1 MLAIRLR
8 VVTLLAVTGIA
19 TSSLAHAQT
28 RPAASAA
35 QRRRPRQR
43 SSNLRQRARRS
54 APAKAAVEQ
63 ARVPA
68 NTAGPPAAANAV
80 VPLNNLPVAPFQ
92 LTPAQQQLLDNI
104 LLKWE
109 QQSQRVNTFTCNFN
123 RWEVD
128 PAWGPKNNEFTLTSG
143 SGAIKYKAPDRGEY
157 QVHKVVKW
165 DGAKLAYVPD
175 ADSEQRWLCDGE
187 SIFEW
192 DYKAKQLK
200 VRPLPEGMRGK
211 AISDGPLPFI
221 FGAKADELK
230 RRYWMRDVTRAEHVG
245 KQIWIDAR
253 PKFQVD
259 AANFQRVTVILNEK
273 TFMPQGLQ
281 IFPPGAV
288 VAEGQPQAYTAY
300 GFETPSVNNPL
311 NILEFLAPK
320 APPFWKRV
328 VIADPAQAPADAP
341 GAAPPAAGEPAQRNA
356 PQPGKNASS
365 WRPTANELLARA
377 AAFSSGCAK
386 FDSPRGRAII
396 RLLTVTWQEVT

>member
-28 RPAASAA
+28 RPAA
-35 QRRRPRQR
+35 PRQR
-43 SSNLRQRARRS
+43 NGATRAGQGNGPTTCASAHGDS

-68 NTAGPPAAANAV
+68 NTVGPPAAANAV

-230 RRYWMRDVTRAEHVG
+230 RRYWMRDVTRPEHVG

-259 AANFQRVTVILNEK
+259 AANFQRVTVISERED
-273 TFMPQGLQ
+273 
-281 IFPPGAV
+281 IH
-288 VAEGQPQAYTAY
+288 
-300 GFETPSVNNPL
+300 
-311 NILEFLAPK
+311 
-320 APPFWKRV
+320 
-328 VIADPAQAPADAP
+328 AP
-341 GAAPPAAGEPAQRNA
+341 GATNLSARSSGGRRSAAGLHGVWIRNA
-356 PQPGKNASS
+356 VG
-365 WRPTANELLARA
+365 E
-377 AAFSSGCAK
+377 
-386 FDSPRGRAII
+386 
-396 RLLTVTWQEVT
+396 